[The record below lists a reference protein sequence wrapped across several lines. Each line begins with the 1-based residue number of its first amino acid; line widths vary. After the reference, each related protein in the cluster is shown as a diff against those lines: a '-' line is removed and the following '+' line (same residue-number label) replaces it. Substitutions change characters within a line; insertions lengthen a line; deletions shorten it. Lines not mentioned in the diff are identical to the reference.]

1 MRVEEFRNMSRNG
14 LSPEVFGALRTL
26 DGPTL
31 SNAIETFHVRDR
43 LTGYAGYRVRCL
55 FPDLGVTLGYAV
67 TAQVDRT
74 SPYPPANKAPLHQ
87 LAELVEACPKPVV
100 LVFQDIGPRP
110 GYAASFG
117 AFGVALMQ
125 RLGAVA
131 LVCDTAV
138 KDLDRVR
145 ELGFQLFAL
154 GSVVSHGYPR
164 IIRMGVPVVVDGL
177 YVEPGDLIH
186 GDANGVL
193 SIPLQIADKVAAEAR
208 RLREVESETLRYV
221 VSREFTLDGAL
232 KRMGF

>member
-1 MRVEEFRNMSRNG
+1 MSPKAV
-14 LSPEVFGALRTL
+14 SPAVFEALRAL

-31 SNAIETFHVRDR
+31 SNAIETFDIRDR

-55 FPDLGVTLGYAV
+55 FPNLGAALGYAV

-74 SPYPPANKAPLHQ
+74 SPFPPANKAPLGQ
-87 LAELVEACPKPVV
+87 LAKLVESSPKPVV

-138 KDLDRVR
+138 KDLDRIR
-145 ELGFQLFAL
+145 ALDFHLFAL

-164 IIRMGVPVVVDGL
+164 IIRMDVPVEVDGL

-186 GDANGVL
+186 GDASGVL
-193 SIPLQIADKVAAEAR
+193 SIPIPIADQVAEKAR
-208 RLREVESETLRYV
+208 RLGEVENETLRYV
-221 VSREFTLDGAL
+221 ASQEFSLGEAL